1 MPANKKQPAAKS
13 AGRPA
18 GGRTGGRA
26 GEPLGGPAEG
36 DVDGSTFEEALE
48 RLETIVEELEAGSL
62 SLDQSLAR
70 YEEGMR
76 LSRRLT
82 RTLDQAEK
90 RIERLVD
97 EGGEPTTR
105 PFERAAGERA
115 AGEPDADDEDAGEP
129 AGREAND
136 RRSGDEGE
144 LPF

>member
-1 MPANKKQPAAKS
+1 MPANRKQPAAS
-13 AGRPA
+13 AAPRPDA
-18 GGRTGGRA
+18 RPSAPGATGA
-26 GEPLGGPAEG
+26 KDEP
-36 DVDGSTFEEALE
+36 SFEEALE

-90 RIERLVD
+90 RIERLVE
-97 EGGEPTTR
+97 EGGDVTTR
-105 PFERAAGERA
+105 LLEHAPGESA
-115 AGEPDADDEDAGEP
+115 QGEGDPM
-129 AGREAND
+129 AND
-136 RRSGDEGE
+136 RAAEGGEGE

>member
-1 MPANKKQPAAKS
+1 MPASKKPPAAS
-13 AGRPA
+13 AAGHSGVRPA
-18 GGRTGGRA
+18 ARSAAAA
-26 GEPLGGPAEG
+26 GPEDEP
-36 DVDGSTFEEALE
+36 SFEEALE

-90 RIERLVD
+90 RIERLVE
-97 EGGEPTTR
+97 EGGEVTTR
-105 PFERAAGERA
+105 MLEQAPGESASGEGDPMAHDRAAEG
-115 AGEPDADDEDAGEP
+115 G
-129 AGREAND
+129 
-136 RRSGDEGE
+136 EGE

>member
-1 MPANKKQPAAKS
+1 MPANRKQPAAKS

-18 GGRTGGRA
+18 GGPA
-26 GEPLGGPAEG
+26 GEPATG
-36 DVDGSTFEEALE
+36 DDDGVTFEEALE

-90 RIERLVD
+90 RIERLVE
-97 EGGEPTTR
+97 EGGEPATR
-105 PFERAAGERA
+105 PFER
-115 AGEPDADDEDAGEP
+115 DADDEDTDEP

-136 RRSGDEGE
+136 AGSGGEGE

>member
-1 MPANKKQPAAKS
+1 MPANRKQPAAKS
-13 AGRPA
+13 AGRPR
-18 GGRTGGRA
+18 GGPA
-26 GEPLGGPAEG
+26 GEPVGGPAEG
-36 DVDGSTFEEALE
+36 DVDGTTFEEALE

-90 RIERLVD
+90 RIERLVE

-105 PFERAAGERA
+105 PFERAAGE
-115 AGEPDADDEDAGEP
+115 PDADDEDTGEP
-129 AGREAND
+129 AGRDANE
-136 RRSGDEGE
+136 RGSGGEGE